1 MADVILETARL
12 RLEPWDM
19 KHLDGLSVLNSD
31 PVVMR
36 YIGGVPQT
44 REQTV
49 TSIERQRG
57 RWEALGFGWWS
68 WLDRTTG
75 ELIGAGCVQH
85 LAGDP
90 DNPIEIGWRQRPSH
104 WGKGFASE
112 AARTMAGF
120 AFDRLGIDILLAVAD
135 PDNGPSRRVME
146 RLGMRF
152 RGIEFW
158 YDMDVATYAITADE
172 WRTQAAPQS

>member
-12 RLEPWDM
+12 RLEPWAPA
-19 KHLDGLSVLNSD
+19 HLDGLTVLNSD
-31 PVVMR
+31 PIVMR

-44 REQTV
+44 REQTAV
-49 TSIERQRG
+49 SIDRQRVY
-57 RWEALGFGWWS
+57 WDAHSFGWWS
-68 WLDRTTG
+68 FLDRTTDQ
-75 ELIGAGCVQH
+75 IVGAGCIQH
-85 LAGDP
+85 LAGNP
-90 DNPIEIGWRQRPSH
+90 ENPIEIGWRLRPSH

-135 PDNGPSRRVME
+135 PENGASRRVME

-158 YDMDVATYAITADE
+158 YEMDVAAYAITADE
-172 WRTQAAPQS
+172 RRTQAAPQS